1 MKIAFLYAGQGA
13 QHVGMG
19 RDLYESYPEFREAF
33 DAGHLDF
40 DLKEIC
46 FQDPE
51 NKISQTQYTQP
62 AMVAFAC
69 GVTKILK
76 NHDITPQG
84 TCGLSLGEYS
94 ALASAGVFDSATAID
109 LVAYRGQVMAL
120 AAKDVE
126 CGMSAVLGLEEETL
140 LACCKKAAST
150 GYVTICNYN
159 CPGQLVISGE
169 KAAVE
174 EASALAKE
182 AGAKRVLPLAVSGP
196 FHTKFMEPAGKAL
209 EWKFATTPFHKPA
222 VPVYYNVLGDTAT
235 SDVDVA
241 KLLVQ
246 QVQSPVRMERD
257 LRKMLADGYDCFIE
271 IGPGKALSGFLKK
284 VLKDAGIPADTIQ
297 IHTVETKDDVEALL
311 SAMAA

>member
-13 QHVGMG
+13 QHTGMG
-19 RDLYESYPEFREAF
+19 RDLYETYPEFREAF
-33 DAGHLDF
+33 EAGHLDF
-40 DLKEIC
+40 DPKELC
-46 FQDPE
+46 FENPE
-51 NKISQTQYTQP
+51 DKLSQTEYTQP

-76 NHDITPQG
+76 SHGIAPEG

-94 ALASAGVFDSATAID
+94 ALASAGVFDDATAID

-120 AAKDVE
+120 ASKDIT
-126 CGMSAVLGLEEETL
+126 CGMSAVLGLDEDTL
-140 LACCKKAAST
+140 LECCNKAASK

-174 EASALAKE
+174 EASALAKA

-209 EWKFATTPFHKPA
+209 EWKFATTSFHEPQ
-222 VPVYYNVLGDTAT
+222 VPVYYNVLGDTIDTTAVIP
-235 SDVDVA
+235 D
-241 KLLVQ
+241 LLVQ
-246 QVQSPVRMERD
+246 QVQSPVRMEKD
-257 LRKMLADGYDCFIE
+257 LRRMLSDGFDCFIE

-284 VLKDAGIPADTIQ
+284 VLKDSDIPAETIQ
-297 IHTVETKDDVEALL
+297 IHSVETKDDVEALL
-311 SAMAA
+311 SAFAA

>member
-19 RDLYESYPEFREAF
+19 ADLYDTYPEFREAF

-40 DLKEIC
+40 DLKELC
-46 FQDPE
+46 FE
-51 NKISQTQYTQP
+51 NPDDQLSQTQYTQP

-76 NHDITPQG
+76 NRGIAPEG

-94 ALASAGVFDSATAID
+94 ALAAADVFDADTAID

-120 AAKDVE
+120 ASKHID

-140 LACCKKAAST
+140 LSCCTKAASK

-169 KAAVE
+169 QAAVE
-174 EASALAKE
+174 EASALAKA
-182 AGAKRVLPLAVSGP
+182 AGAKRVMPLSVSGP
-196 FHTKFMEPAGKAL
+196 FHTRFMEPAGKAL
-209 EWKFATTPFHKPA
+209 EWKFATTPFHTPS
-222 VPVYYNVLGDTAT
+222 VPVYYNVLGDTAP
-235 SDVDVA
+235 SEDGIPE
-241 KLLVQ
+241 LLVA
-246 QVQSPVRMERD
+246 QVQSPVRMEKD
-257 LRKMLADGYDCFIE
+257 LRQMLADGFDCFIE

-284 VLKDAGIPADTIQ
+284 ILKDSNIPAESIR
-297 IHTVETKDDVEALL
+297 IHTVETKEDVEALL
-311 SAMAA
+311 SAFAA

>member
-13 QHVGMG
+13 QHTGMG
-19 RDLYESYPEFREAF
+19 ADLYETYPEFKEAF
-33 DAGHLDF
+33 EAGHLDF
-40 DLKEIC
+40 DPKEIC
-46 FQDPE
+46 FE
-51 NKISQTQYTQP
+51 NPDNKLSQTEYTQP

-69 GVTKILK
+69 GVTEVLK
-76 NHDITPQG
+76 KHGIQPQG

-94 ALASAGVFDSATAID
+94 ALASAGVFDAATAID
-109 LVAYRGQVMAL
+109 LVAYRGQAMAL
-120 AAKDVE
+120 ASKDIE
-126 CGMSAVLGLEEETL
+126 CGMSAVLGLDEESL
-140 LACCKKAAST
+140 LACCDKASSK

-169 KAAVE
+169 KPAVE

-209 EWKFATTPFHKPA
+209 ESKFATIPFKNPS
-222 VPVYYNVLGDTAT
+222 VPVYYNVLGDTQPSTDAIP
-235 SDVDVA
+235 D
-241 KLLVQ
+241 LLVQ
-246 QVQSPVRMERD
+246 QVQSPVRMEKD

-284 VLKDAGIPADTIQ
+284 VLKDSDIPADRIQ
-297 IHTVETKDDVEALL
+297 IHTVETKDDVEALF
-311 SAMAA
+311 AAFAA